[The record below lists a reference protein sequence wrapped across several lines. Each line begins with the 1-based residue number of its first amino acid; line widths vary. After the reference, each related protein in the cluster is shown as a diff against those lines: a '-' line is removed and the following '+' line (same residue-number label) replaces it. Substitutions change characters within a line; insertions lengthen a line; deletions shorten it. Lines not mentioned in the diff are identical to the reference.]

1 MDGACRI
8 KGLIARA
15 KELGQDAVAIT
26 DHGVMYGVV
35 DFFKE
40 AKKQGVRPIIG
51 CEVYVA
57 PRSRRDRVHGTDN
70 DYHHLVLLCENNEG
84 YQNLIALVSAGWT
97 EGFYGKPRIDRELLQ
112 QHHEGLIALSAC
124 LAGEVPAALLA
135 NDSDRARQIAVWY
148 RDLFGPEHY
157 YLELQD
163 HGLAEQK
170 GVNPQILKLAN
181 ELHIPTV
188 VTNDAHYLTKDDAE
202 VQRALLCI
210 QTGRTLSDPPALA
223 FETDDFYLKSEEE
236 MRALFPDVP
245 EAADNTVSI
254 AERCRVELEFGHTKL
269 PHYEAPGGDSVAY
282 FRRLCEEGLARRYG
296 SVTDALRER
305 LEYEM
310 ATVEKM
316 GYVDYY
322 LIVYDYVHYAKTHD
336 IPVGPGRGS
345 GAGSLCAYCIG
356 ITDVDPIRYDL
367 LFERFLN
374 PERVSMPDFDVDFC
388 DAKRQQVVDY
398 VIDKYG
404 ADHVAQ
410 IVTFGTL
417 KARAAIRDVARVM
430 GLPYTVSDKVAK
442 LVPGALGITLDKAL
456 EVSAELRQLTEEDP
470 SIREL
475 VNLAR
480 RVEGMPRHAS
490 THAAGV
496 VITAQ
501 PVQDYVPLCLNG
513 EAVATQYTMTA
524 LEELGLLKMDFLGLS
539 NLSIIDDAQTLIRRH
554 TPDFDIER
562 VSLDEPRVYK
572 MLERG
577 HCEGVF
583 QLESAGMC
591 RLLGQMKPRT
601 FEDIIAAISLYRP
614 GPMDSI
620 PQYIQNRASPAK
632 TSYLHPLLRPILGV
646 TCGVAIY

>member
-1 MDGACRI
+1 MSFVHLHVHSEYSLLDGACRI

-254 AERCRVELEFGHTKL
+254 AER
-269 PHYEAPGGDSVAY
+269 
-282 FRRLCEEGLARRYG
+282 
-296 SVTDALRER
+296 
-305 LEYEM
+305 
-310 ATVEKM
+310 
-316 GYVDYY
+316 
-322 LIVYDYVHYAKTHD
+322 
-336 IPVGPGRGS
+336 
-345 GAGSLCAYCIG
+345 
-356 ITDVDPIRYDL
+356 
-367 LFERFLN
+367 
-374 PERVSMPDFDVDFC
+374 
-388 DAKRQQVVDY
+388 
-398 VIDKYG
+398 
-404 ADHVAQ
+404 
-410 IVTFGTL
+410 
-417 KARAAIRDVARVM
+417 
-430 GLPYTVSDKVAK
+430 
-442 LVPGALGITLDKAL
+442 
-456 EVSAELRQLTEEDP
+456 
-470 SIREL
+470 
-475 VNLAR
+475 
-480 RVEGMPRHAS
+480 
-490 THAAGV
+490 
-496 VITAQ
+496 
-501 PVQDYVPLCLNG
+501 
-513 EAVATQYTMTA
+513 
-524 LEELGLLKMDFLGLS
+524 
-539 NLSIIDDAQTLIRRH
+539 
-554 TPDFDIER
+554 
-562 VSLDEPRVYK
+562 
-572 MLERG
+572 
-577 HCEGVF
+577 
-583 QLESAGMC
+583 
-591 RLLGQMKPRT
+591 
-601 FEDIIAAISLYRP
+601 
-614 GPMDSI
+614 
-620 PQYIQNRASPAK
+620 
-632 TSYLHPLLRPILGV
+632 
-646 TCGVAIY
+646 